1 MDSIRLLFTTLLSLF
16 TGIMV
21 FIFPKEVTNLVFIGF
36 LCIIIIRLISNMF
49 FWFNLRN
56 SKKFFGNLFLG
67 IILLLISYLVY
78 KLKSSFVLF
87 FQIAFIFFFLLD
99 FINRIIC
106 FILVRKEST
115 IKSLYYL
122 LSATFSL
129 VICVF
134 IFSKN
139 IFTSYLIGLY
149 LFEFAITY
157 LRDFIMSITSYK
169 IKGVRPTIPVLMA
182 LLLPYFKYKKVKI
195 LKDMNK
201 DINEDFEYQKP
212 DIYISIHVGP
222 KLYSRPGHLDV
233 CFEDEVLAFG
243 QYDKD
248 SLSFFKIFGDGVM
261 YSLKDRTKYYDFVI
275 ETDKKMVFEYG
286 FKLTEK
292 EKNIIRERIKKLKQN
307 TISWSSPYDYTY
319 AHKLETKMNAKFYK
333 FKSGKFKKYYSTRNN
348 CVLLVDIIIK
358 DILIDKIDSGS
369 FIIPGNYMYYFDV
382 LCKIKK
388 SKIVSKKIYS

>member
-99 FINRIIC
+99 FINRVIC

-115 IKSLYYL
+115 LKSLYYL

-129 VICVF
+129 IICVF

-139 IFTSYLIGLY
+139 ICNCTS
-149 LFEFAITY
+149 
-157 LRDFIMSITSYK
+157 
-169 IKGVRPTIPVLMA
+169 
-182 LLLPYFKYKKVKI
+182 
-195 LKDMNK
+195 N
-201 DINEDFEYQKP
+201 
-212 DIYISIHVGP
+212 
-222 KLYSRPGHLDV
+222 
-233 CFEDEVLAFG
+233 
-243 QYDKD
+243 
-248 SLSFFKIFGDGVM
+248 
-261 YSLKDRTKYYDFVI
+261 
-275 ETDKKMVFEYG
+275 
-286 FKLTEK
+286 LTW
-292 EKNIIRERIKKLKQN
+292 I
-307 TISWSSPYDYTY
+307 
-319 AHKLETKMNAKFYK
+319 
-333 FKSGKFKKYYSTRNN
+333 
-348 CVLLVDIIIK
+348 
-358 DILIDKIDSGS
+358 
-369 FIIPGNYMYYFDV
+369 
-382 LCKIKK
+382 
-388 SKIVSKKIYS
+388 